1 MIYIFKYLILLYDK
15 KVSILE
21 EHSKTICASLLR
33 DLIEVNKGNTS
44 IKFFRK
50 DLTTMIIWLFIMHS
64 YANKKKINIE
74 DIAREL
80 ASNTRISKPS
90 LRLILENAKEKGFL
104 KFTLNEND
112 NRSWIIEPE
121 IISIE
126 EFNVWCKRIGS
137 LQIS

>member
-1 MIYIFKYLILLYDK
+1 MSELN
-15 KVSILE
+15 
-21 EHSKTICASLLR
+21 EHTKIICAALLD
-33 DLIEVNKGNTS
+33 DLIEVNKGDTT
-44 IKFFRK
+44 IKFFRR
-50 DLTTMIIWLFIMHS
+50 DLTTMIIWLFIMNS
-64 YANKKKINIE
+64 YGNKKKINIE

-104 KFTLNEND
+104 KFTLNGND

-121 IISIE
+121 IISLE
-126 EFNVWCKRIGS
+126 EFNEWCKRIGS

>member
-1 MIYIFKYLILLYDK
+1 MAELDEHAKTLSEILLN
-15 KVSILE
+15 
-21 EHSKTICASLLR
+21 
-33 DLIEVNKGNTS
+33 DLIKVNQSDTS
-44 IKFFRK
+44 IKFFRH
-50 DLTTMIIWLFIMHS
+50 DLTTMIIWLFIMNA
-64 YANKKKINIE
+64 YATNKKINIE

-121 IISIE
+121 VIVIE
-126 EFNVWCKRIGS
+126 EFNNWTKRIG
-137 LQIS
+137 

>member
-50 DLTTMIIWLFIMHS
+50 DLTTMIIWLFIINS
-64 YANKKKINIE
+64 YGNKKKINIE

-121 IISIE
+121 IICIE
-126 EFNVWCKRIGS
+126 EFNAWCKRIGS
-137 LQIS
+137 LEIS